1 MLFTYLRNIP
11 RNCTTFHHP
20 YCEYL
25 DPSPLIPR
33 IPLTTPILAS
43 SHPFLHTK
51 VSTVHLKCKS
61 HYDIYMFKL
70 SNSSHFSFTP
80 SNSRSPQGDLHSS
93 VWFTFSPPLHSQL
106 LFVTPLQ
113 TFTLGLYTFCFLCY
127 EWTLPIQTQGT
138 LFLPSSL
145 CVNVTPSKKSSL
157 NALSFS
163 NFPTFSLS
171 PISLFLSH

>member
-33 IPLTTPILAS
+33 IPLITPILAS

-61 HYDIYMFKL
+61 HYDIYMVKL
-70 SNSSHFSFTP
+70 SNSSILASLQVTAEALRVMCIALCDSPSLHLFILSSFL
-80 SNSRSPQGDLHSS
+80 S
-93 VWFTFSPPLHSQL
+93 
-106 LFVTPLQ
+106 
-113 TFTLGLYTFCFLCY
+113 
-127 EWTLPIQTQGT
+127 
-138 LFLPSSL
+138 LPSRRSL
-145 CVNVTPSKKSSL
+145 WAFV
-157 NALSFS
+157 LSVS
-163 NFPTFSLS
+163 CAMNEPFPFKPRVRSF
-171 PISLFLSH
+171 FLQVYV